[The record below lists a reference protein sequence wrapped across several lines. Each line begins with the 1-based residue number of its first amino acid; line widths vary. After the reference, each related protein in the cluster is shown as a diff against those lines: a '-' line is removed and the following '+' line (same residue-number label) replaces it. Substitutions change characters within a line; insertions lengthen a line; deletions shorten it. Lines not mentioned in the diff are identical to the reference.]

1 VIGGTT
7 ESAVP
12 TRDVAMSRKK
22 KPDGAETKEL
32 FFFFFFF
39 FWAPERRL
47 FKRSI
52 RWSTNVYT
60 THFFF
65 FSFAGKF
72 SHAASSI
79 LTLVI

>member
-1 VIGGTT
+1 
-7 ESAVP
+7 
-12 TRDVAMSRKK
+12 VAMSRKK

-32 FFFFFFF
+32 FFFFFF

-65 FSFAGKF
+65 LFLCGQIQPRRIFY
-72 SHAASSI
+72 SHSCYLNAIASWATKSGRQ
-79 LTLVI
+79 